1 MAHPT
6 RGIVTFAAGWRG
18 PSPQQPRQEQI
29 LYSIDNFLNANDGID
44 ANHSKGI
51 PYDAERALVITRKH
65 HISLPE
71 IGAPRRAGEIT

>member
-1 MAHPT
+1 MLWMDWM
-6 RGIVTFAAGWRG
+6 GG

-29 LYSIDNFLNANDGID
+29 LYSIYNFLNANGGID

-65 HISLPE
+65 HMTIRTLGM
-71 IGAPRRAGEIT
+71 I